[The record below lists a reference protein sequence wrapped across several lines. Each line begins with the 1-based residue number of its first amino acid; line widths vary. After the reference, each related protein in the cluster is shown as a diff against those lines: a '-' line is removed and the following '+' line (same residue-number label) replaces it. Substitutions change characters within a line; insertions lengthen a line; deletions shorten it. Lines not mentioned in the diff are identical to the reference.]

1 MSKKQKLID
10 KLKSRSRSFT
20 YEEAVSLLLSLG
32 FQMSNKG
39 KTSGSRV
46 AFDKDNMRIEIH
58 RPHPHNELKRYQI
71 AKLLSD
77 LANGGVM

>member
-46 AFDKDNMRIEIH
+46 AFIN
-58 RPHPHNELKRYQI
+58 
-71 AKLLSD
+71 
-77 LANGGVM
+77 